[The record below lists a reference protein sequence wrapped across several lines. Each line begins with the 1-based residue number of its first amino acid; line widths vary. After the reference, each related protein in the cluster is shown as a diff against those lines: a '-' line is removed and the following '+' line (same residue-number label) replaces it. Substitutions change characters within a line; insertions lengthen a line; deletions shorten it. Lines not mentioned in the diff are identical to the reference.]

1 MSDPFQVPEDV
12 AVRVVPARLRE
23 LTTEVLMRC
32 GVPRADAEL
41 GADVLLYADL
51 RGIDTHGVSNKLR
64 DYVVRYRDGRLN
76 PEPKLEVVRETP
88 STALVDGD
96 RGLGVI
102 VAPRAMQIAIAK
114 AAAVGTGVVSVRNA
128 GHVGAAGYHARLALE
143 HDMIGWCMAV
153 SQARKGTVP
162 TFGAQPRLGT
172 NPIAF
177 AAPAGEEV
185 PFVFDAAMTTI
196 AGNKIGL
203 AQRMGQP
210 LGPGW
215 VANPDGTPNMA
226 GGRIEDLAAGPGVKP
241 WQLPLGS
248 TRELGSHK
256 GYGLSVIVDILCG
269 QLAFAPGFAT
279 LATDRGGHF
288 VAAYD
293 IGAFGDPAEFKANMD
308 GMLQG
313 LRETPPMPGQDRVL
327 YAGLPEAETARDRGE
342 KGIPLHPEVV
352 GWFRTICDELDLGF
366 DLV

>member
-1 MSDPFQVPEDV
+1 MPDPFQVPDDIAIRV
-12 AVRVVPARLRE
+12 APARLRA
-23 LTTEVLMRC
+23 LTTEVFARC
-32 GVPRADAEL
+32 GVPRPDAEL

-64 DYVVRYRDGRLN
+64 DYVAKYRNGTLN
-76 PEPKLEVVRETP
+76 PKPQLEVVHETP
-88 STALVDGD
+88 STAVVDGD
-96 RGLGVI
+96 RGLGLI
-102 VAPRAMQIAIAK
+102 VAPHAMAIAIEK
-114 AAAVGTGVVSVRNA
+114 ATAVGTGVVSVRNA

-143 HDMIGWCMAV
+143 HDMVGWCMAV

-162 TFGAQPRLGT
+162 TFGAEPRLGT

-203 AQRMGQP
+203 AERMGMP

-215 VANPDGTPNMA
+215 IANPDGTPNMT
-226 GGRIEDLAAGPGVKP
+226 GGRIEDLAADPGEKP

-269 QLAFAPGFAT
+269 QLSFASGFGT
-279 LATDRGGHF
+279 LAHDRGGHF

-293 IGAFGDPAEFKANMD
+293 IGAFGDPAEFRANMD
-308 GMLQG
+308 GMLRG
-313 LRETPPMPGQDRVL
+313 LRETPPMSGEDRVL
-327 YAGLPEAETARDRGE
+327 YAGLPEAETARERSE
-342 KGIPLHPEVV
+342 EGIPLHPEVV
-352 GWFRTICDELDLGF
+352 GWFRIISDELDLDF
-366 DLV
+366 DLA